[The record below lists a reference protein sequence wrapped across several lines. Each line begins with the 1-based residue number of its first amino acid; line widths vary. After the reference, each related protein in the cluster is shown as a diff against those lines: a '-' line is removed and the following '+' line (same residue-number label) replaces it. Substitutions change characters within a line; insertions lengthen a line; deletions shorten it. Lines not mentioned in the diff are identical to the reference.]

1 MNEETKR
8 HLKKYCESKG
18 WETTDKSLI
27 ELIIDSGEN
36 VWEGKRDRHRWYT
49 LIPTVV
55 KVAGIFIKY
64 NYCDPDGEMSDVNDC
79 IGGYKLED
87 MEQVFPKEV
96 KTTIYEPKN

>member
-1 MNEETKR
+1 
-8 HLKKYCESKG
+8 
-18 WETTDKSLI
+18 
-27 ELIIDSGEN
+27 
-36 VWEGKRDRHRWYT
+36 
-49 LIPTVV
+49 V

-96 KTTIYEPKN
+96 KTTIYEPKK